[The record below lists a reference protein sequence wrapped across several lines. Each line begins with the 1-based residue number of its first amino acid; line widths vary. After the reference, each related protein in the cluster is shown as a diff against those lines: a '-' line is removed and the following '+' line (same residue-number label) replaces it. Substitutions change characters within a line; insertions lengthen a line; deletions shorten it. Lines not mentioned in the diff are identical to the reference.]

1 MSLTGKIEKQ
11 SCEKIIFFNICFFIW
26 LHWVLNA
33 ALRIFDLHCN
43 MRTLILA
50 YGLQFPDQGLNPVPV
65 YWENGV

>member
-1 MSLTGKIEKQ
+1 MQHSGSL
-11 SCEKIIFFNICFFIW
+11 IFI
-26 LHWVLNA
+26 A
-33 ALRIFDLHCN
+33 ACRILSCN